1 MGAGHAH
8 ALYIHGHSRVHL
20 LAPEVKVAAAFSM
33 VVAVAITPRE
43 AFWAFAVYGAILAAV
58 AVMASVPAGFL
69 AVRLTA
75 VLPFVA
81 FAFLIP
87 FVASGDRVEVL
98 GLSVSG
104 EGLWSAWN
112 ILVKAVLGATTSIL
126 LVATTEVPEILRGMG
141 KLKVPSVFVSIAGFM
156 VRYLEL
162 IAEELG
168 RMRNAMRA
176 RGYEPRWLWQAGP
189 YASAAGTLFVRS
201 YERSERVHAA
211 MLSRGYDGAMP
222 DVSSK
227 PARGTD
233 WAVAAAVPVLALAA
247 AVVAIA
253 GWL

>member
-1 MGAGHAH
+1 
-8 ALYIHGHSRVHL
+8 
-20 LAPEVKVAAAFSM
+20 
-33 VVAVAITPRE
+33 
-43 AFWAFAVYGAILAAV
+43 
-58 AVMASVPAGFL
+58 
-69 AVRLTA
+69 
-75 VLPFVA
+75 
-81 FAFLIP
+81 
-87 FVASGDRVEVL
+87 
-98 GLSVSG
+98 
-104 EGLWSAWN
+104 LWSAWN

-162 IAEELG
+162 MAEELG

-222 DVSSK
+222 DLSSK

-233 WAVAAAVPVLALAA
+233 WAVAAAMPVLALAA

>member
-33 VVAVAITPRE
+33 VVAVAITPRD
-43 AFWAFAVYGAILAAV
+43 ALWAFLVYGALLAAI

-69 AVRLTA
+69 VVRLTA
-75 VLPFVA
+75 VLPFIA

-98 GLSVSG
+98 GLSVSE

-112 ILVKAVLGATTSIL
+112 ILAKAVLGATTSIL
-126 LVATTEVPEILRGMG
+126 LVATTEVPQILRGMG

-162 IAEELG
+162 IADEVG

-211 MLSRGYDGAMP
+211 MLSRGYDGTMP
-222 DVSSK
+222 DLSSE
-227 PARGTD
+227 PARGAD
-233 WAVAAAVPVLALAA
+233 WAIAAAVPALALAA